1 MDSILD
7 LVTDNDSPEGRAV
20 TSAIIVL
27 AAAAVSL
34 IAGRLVARRSGDIF
48 LSYYG
53 RKIAHYV
60 VAAITAI
67 VLAILWRPFAGNIGV
82 VLGLV
87 AAGLA
92 FAMQEVIGAFAGWVN
107 VLSGRIYRIGDR
119 IEIGGVR
126 GDVIDITP
134 LRTKVMEIGDGTDER
149 ESWVRGRQFTGRV
162 VAVSNKKTF
171 TDPVFNFSQGFDYLW
186 DELTLPVAYDGD
198 WRRASEILRQEV
210 AQVSDTDGV
219 VGAADELMRR
229 FPVRRADIEPRVF
242 ARATDNYVELSARFA
257 VPLREARQM
266 KDVLTR
272 SVIDRFEAEGI
283 DVASVTQ
290 EVTLTDRVAS
300 GHADA
305 RELRSE

>member
-1 MDSILD
+1 MESLLD
-7 LVTDNDSPEGRAV
+7 LVTDNDSPGGRAV
-20 TSAIIVL
+20 TSAIVVL
-27 AAAAVSL
+27 VAVAAAL
-34 IAGRLVARRSGDIF
+34 IAGRVVARRSDDIF

-60 VAAITAI
+60 VAGITVI
-67 VLAILWRPFAGNIGV
+67 VLAVLWRPFAGNLGV

-119 IEIGGVR
+119 IEVGGVR

-134 LRTKVMEIGDGTDER
+134 LRTKVMEIGDGADER
-149 ESWVRGRQFTGRV
+149 GSWVRGRQFTGRV

-186 DELTLPVAYDGD
+186 DELTLPVAYRSD
-198 WRRASEILRQEV
+198 WRRASEILREEV
-210 AQVSDTDGV
+210 ARVSDTA
-219 VGAADELMRR
+219 GAASAAEELVRR

-257 VPLREARQM
+257 VPLREARQL
-266 KDVLTR
+266 KDELTR
-272 SVIDRFEAEGI
+272 SIIERFESESI
-283 DVASVTQ
+283 EVASVTQ
-290 EVTLTDRVAS
+290 EVTLTDGGPS
-300 GHADA
+300 GPQV
-305 RELRSE
+305 R